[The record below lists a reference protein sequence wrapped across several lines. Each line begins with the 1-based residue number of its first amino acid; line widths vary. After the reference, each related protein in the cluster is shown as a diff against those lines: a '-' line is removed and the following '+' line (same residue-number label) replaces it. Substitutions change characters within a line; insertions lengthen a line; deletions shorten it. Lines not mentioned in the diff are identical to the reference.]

1 MTELMMHRHYYDVPQ
16 LLLEVA
22 YVFGHLIIIVERS
35 PGNGGGNRLSR
46 WIELKA
52 STAHIWLIDV
62 SATVLVIV
70 LTVGL

>member
-1 MTELMMHRHYYDVPQ
+1 MMHRHCYEVPQ

-22 YVFGHLIIIVERS
+22 YLDILLSLWRDLLEMVEAT
-35 PGNGGGNRLSR
+35 G

-62 SATVLVIV
+62 SATVLVIF